1 MDTPTAYA
9 TAKALGN
16 VTVEKD
22 ADDADKIMFTVA
34 RFCPNT
40 GQKLAPTRSTMSYKE
55 LERQRAWNAAENKRI
70 DALLADFNVAPT
82 KAKP

>member
-1 MDTPTAYA
+1 MDTPIAYA
-9 TAKALGN
+9 AAKARGT

-22 ADDADKIMFTVA
+22 ADDADKICFTVTK
-34 RFCPNT
+34 FCPDT
-40 GQKLAPTRSTMSYKE
+40 GQKLAPTRSTISYKE
-55 LERQRAWNAAENKRI
+55 LERQRDWNAAENKRI